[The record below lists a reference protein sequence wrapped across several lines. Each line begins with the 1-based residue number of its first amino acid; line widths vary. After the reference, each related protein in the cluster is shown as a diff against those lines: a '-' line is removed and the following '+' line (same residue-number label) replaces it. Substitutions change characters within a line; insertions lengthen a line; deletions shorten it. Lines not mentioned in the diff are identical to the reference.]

1 MKRAIKI
8 WTVLERV
15 EWFNRRQQL
24 PEWFIYWVIELHLNS
39 LEGYICR
46 CSCVLQMLQMNNCH
60 THKKSQILY
69 PNLFLF
75 SLDSGSP
82 LTGRF
87 HQRVMRLS
95 FILQKVSKKPYFLEC
110 AYILHQNITGHSQD
124 APPKYKAGVMIAL
137 FALLLS
143 SGACRKAGLISC
155 SLRTYSHQQKLTYV
169 PHQPQ
174 QSLPLLSALLVP
186 THLLYLAAVLATI

>member
-1 MKRAIKI
+1 MKTLAKMKRAIKI
-8 WTVLERV
+8 WSVLERV
-15 EWFNRRQQL
+15 EWFKRRQQL

-46 CSCVLQMLQMNNCH
+46 CTCVLQMLQVKNCH

-82 LTGRF
+82 LTGRY

-95 FILQKVSKKPYFLEC
+95 FSLKTVSKKPYFLEC
-110 AYILHQNITGHSQD
+110 AYILHQTITGHSQD
-124 APPKYKAGVMIAL
+124 PPPKYKAGVRIAL
-137 FALLLS
+137 FS
-143 SGACRKAGLISC
+143 SSAVRWCL
-155 SLRTYSHQQKLTYV
+155 QKGR
-169 PHQPQ
+169 PHLMFPN
-174 QSLPLLSALLVP
+174 LPLLSALLVP
-186 THLLYLAAVLATI
+186 THLLYLTAALATI